1 MLGVVGKKVG
11 MTRVFRED
19 GESLPVTVVEVAP
32 NRVTRRKFADVDG
45 VDAVQVTCGRRAAKR
60 VTKPAAGLF
69 AKAGVAPGRLLR
81 DFRLAPG
88 EGGDLAPGG
97 ELRADFFT
105 AGQFVDVR
113 GVTIGKGF
121 AGVMKRH
128 GYGGGRAT
136 HGNSK
141 AHRKP
146 GSIGQNQDPGRVFPG
161 KKMAGRMGGVART
174 CQNLEVVRVD
184 AERNLLLIKG
194 AVPGA
199 RGADLVIRPAVK
211 KPAPAAG
218 DSTPGYTAPGA
229 QTAVSAAET
238 AASEPPAAASAEA
251 APVSTPGPA

>member
-1 MLGVVGKKVG
+1 MGMLGLVGKKVG

-19 GESLPVTVVEVAP
+19 GESVPVTVVEVAP
-32 NRVTRRKFADVDG
+32 NRVTRRKTAAADG
-45 VDAVQVTCGRRAAKR
+45 VDAVQVTCGQRAAKH
-60 VTKPAAGLF
+60 VSKPAAGLF

-81 DFRLAPG
+81 DFRLAEG
-88 EGGDLAPGG
+88 EGGDLAAGG
-97 ELRADFFT
+97 EICADLFT

-121 AGVMKRH
+121 AGVMKRY
-128 GYGGGRAT
+128 GYRGGRAT

-184 AERNLLLIKG
+184 AGRNLLLIKG

-199 RGADLVIRPAVK
+199 RGADLVIRPAVLE
-211 KPAPAAG
+211 AV
-218 DSTPGYTAPGA
+218 
-229 QTAVSAAET
+229 VSAAET
-238 AASEPPAAASAEA
+238 VVC
-251 APVSTPGPA
+251 APGAV